1 MAFRP
6 LLSIPKPLALAI
18 GAAGFLILYALFNSS
33 LLSSISPSVGGP
45 LFLGIFVLSGGLA
58 GYVAGRSPLMHG
70 AIVGALTGLVAIVYV
85 AVRDG
90 AGFAGV
96 GSFITSV
103 APVAIYMAI
112 PGIALCSLG
121 AVIGDFMRG
130 RARGL

>member
-6 LLSIPKPLALAI
+6 LLSVPKPISLTV
-18 GAAGFLILYALFNSS
+18 GAVSFLILYALFNSS
-33 LLSSISPSVGGP
+33 LLSSISPGVGGP
-45 LFLGIFVLSGGLA
+45 MFLGIFVVSGGVA

-85 AVRDG
+85 ALRDG
-90 AGFAGV
+90 AGFAGF
-96 GSFITSV
+96 GSFIKSV
-103 APVAIYMAI
+103 VPVVAYMAI

-121 AVIGDFMRG
+121 AAIGDYIQG